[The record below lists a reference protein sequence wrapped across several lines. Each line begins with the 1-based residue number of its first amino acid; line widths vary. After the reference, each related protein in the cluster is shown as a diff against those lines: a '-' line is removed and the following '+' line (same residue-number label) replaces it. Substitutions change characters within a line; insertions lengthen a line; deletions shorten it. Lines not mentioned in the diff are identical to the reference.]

1 MGLRHTYTLIAPL
14 YDVFLSSVT
23 RATRRANLARLPA
36 EPARVLLTGVGTGLD
51 LPLLPEQHSYTG
63 LDLTHA
69 MLRRAV
75 SQSRRLDFCGV
86 QGDAQSLPFADASFD
101 HVVLH
106 LILAVVPDP
115 AACLRETARVLAPGG
130 NVLIFD
136 KFLRAGQRAPLR
148 RLLNPLVR
156 RVATRFD
163 VVFEDV
169 LRQTP
174 ELILEHDQPALAAG
188 WFRRIRLRRL
198 AAV

>member
-1 MGLRHTYTLIAPL
+1 
-14 YDVFLSSVT
+14 
-23 RATRRANLARLPA
+23 
-36 EPARVLLTGVGTGLD
+36 
-51 LPLLPEQHSYTG
+51 
-63 LDLTHA
+63 
-69 MLRRAV
+69 
-75 SQSRRLDFCGV
+75 V

>member
-14 YDVFLSSVT
+14 YDVLLSSAT
-23 RATRRANLARLPA
+23 RATRRASLAQLPV

-51 LPLLPEQHSYTG
+51 LPLLPEQHRYTG

-75 SQSRRLDFCGV
+75 SQPRRLDFCGV

-130 NVLIFD
+130 SVLIFD
-136 KFLRAGQRAPLR
+136 KFLLEGQRAPLR

-163 VVFEDV
+163 VVFEDL

-174 ELILEHDQPALAAG
+174 ELILEHDHPALAAG
-188 WFRRIRLRRL
+188 WFRQIRLRRRI
-198 AAV
+198 V

>member
-1 MGLRHTYTLIAPL
+1 
-14 YDVFLSSVT
+14 
-23 RATRRANLARLPA
+23 LPA